1 MNMGNGLDVNGIN
14 YISIFIWSDSASE
27 SGLDLSAWHDG
38 VMWVRVDSRRE
49 GLEHIGHKELAEV
62 VETFGEFG
70 IVSMCEGQS
79 SEL

>member
-1 MNMGNGLDVNGIN
+1 
-14 YISIFIWSDSASE
+14 
-27 SGLDLSAWHDG
+27 
-38 VMWVRVDSRRE
+38 MWARVDSRRD
-49 GLEHIGHKELAEV
+49 GLEHIGHEELAEV